1 MAVSQLS
8 IQQLNDQLELEIDHL
23 IIKDIDHLIIKDID
37 EGDIAKIT
45 ELERTIINKF
55 I

>member
-8 IQQLNDQLELEIDHL
+8 IQQLNDQLELE
-23 IIKDIDHLIIKDID
+23 IDHLIIKDID